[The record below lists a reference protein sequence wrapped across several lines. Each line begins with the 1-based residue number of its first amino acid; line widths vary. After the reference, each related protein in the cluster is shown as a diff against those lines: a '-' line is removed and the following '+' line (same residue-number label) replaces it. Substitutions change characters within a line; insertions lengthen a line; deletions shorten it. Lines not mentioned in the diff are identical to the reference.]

1 MYYAFMKDLNMVLM
15 ILTVFVSVIIICLT
29 AIYMRNDGKSF
40 KEANSIVELLTLKG
54 LLQDVNSTEYQPQA
68 VSVFITINI
77 AGIIY
82 LMVHSIFQRR
92 KLVKMKH
99 DLDKD
104 KDAPSSY
111 ALLVRQARIIDE
123 EDDDDDI
130 KFRWPM
136 DKWQIQKKLIDKYLK
151 DSQIVTWED
160 EILWKKSTDQ
170 EEYQKFEIEIDDY
183 EYEESQSA
191 QKTRYDMHKDIDASV
206 VQKPNGDI
214 AVARRFQNPV
224 EYVSYC
230 FDCEDLLDMK
240 EQHRFLQ
247 KERNAVKNSS
257 NVLIYKVKKSPI
269 KYLTFRPD
277 KRTKEQIIDELDDII
292 IPLEKEI
299 QELETFF

>member
-1 MYYAFMKDLNMVLM
+1 
-15 ILTVFVSVIIICLT
+15 
-29 AIYMRNDGKSF
+29 
-40 KEANSIVELLTLKG
+40 
-54 LLQDVNSTEYQPQA
+54 
-68 VSVFITINI
+68 
-77 AGIIY
+77 
-82 LMVHSIFQRR
+82 
-92 KLVKMKH
+92 
-99 DLDKD
+99 
-104 KDAPSSY
+104 
-111 ALLVRQARIIDE
+111 
-123 EDDDDDI
+123 
-130 KFRWPM
+130 
-136 DKWQIQKKLIDKYLK
+136 LK

-170 EEYQKFEIEIDDY
+170 EEYEKMELELDDY

-240 EQHRFLQ
+240 DQYRFLQ
-247 KERNAVKNSS
+247 KERNAVKNS

-269 KYLTFRPD
+269 KYLTCRPD

-299 QELETFF
+299 QELETFFQEYSSMLNNPKRRAYYYRDDDYLGYKNEFRKRLHNGDLKKETRLRYLKFMYKYQ

>member
-40 KEANSIVELLTLKG
+40 KEAGSIVELLTLKG

-68 VSVFITINI
+68 VSIFITINI

-123 EDDDDDI
+123 ED
-130 KFRWPM
+130 
-136 DKWQIQKKLIDKYLK
+136 
-151 DSQIVTWED
+151 ED
-160 EILWKKSTDQ
+160 
-170 EEYQKFEIEIDDY
+170 
-183 EYEESQSA
+183 
-191 QKTRYDMHKDIDASV
+191 
-206 VQKPNGDI
+206 
-214 AVARRFQNPV
+214 
-224 EYVSYC
+224 
-230 FDCEDLLDMK
+230 
-240 EQHRFLQ
+240 
-247 KERNAVKNSS
+247 
-257 NVLIYKVKKSPI
+257 
-269 KYLTFRPD
+269 
-277 KRTKEQIIDELDDII
+277 DEL
-292 IPLEKEI
+292 
-299 QELETFF
+299 

>member
-151 DSQIVTWED
+151 DSQIVTWEE

-269 KYLTFRPD
+269 KYLTCRPD

>member
-1 MYYAFMKDLNMVLM
+1 
-15 ILTVFVSVIIICLT
+15 
-29 AIYMRNDGKSF
+29 MRNDGKSF

-130 KFRWPM
+130 KFRWLM